1 MKKNQI
7 IILAVVIVLI
17 FGGIIGWNV
26 FQKGKIPVEE
36 EVTPKEEEIEEVFSL
51 SGIVSSLDVEN
62 NFLMVKPL
70 NQEKEVKVIIS
81 ETTKLVK
88 LELPFDPKNPPKE
101 ATFTPEETE
110 IEISDFKVGDSVFIK
125 TTENIAGK
133 SEFDD
138 VDFIHI
144 LP

>member
-17 FGGIIGWNV
+17 FGGIIGWNLI
-26 FQKGKIPVEE
+26 QKGEMPVEE

>member
-1 MKKNQI
+1 
-7 IILAVVIVLI
+7 
-17 FGGIIGWNV
+17 
-26 FQKGKIPVEE
+26 
-36 EVTPKEEEIEEVFSL
+36 
-51 SGIVSSLDVEN
+51 
-62 NFLMVKPL
+62 MVKPL
-70 NQEKEVKVIIS
+70 NQEKEVKVIVS

-88 LELPFDPKNPPKE
+88 FEFPFDPKNPPKE

-125 TTENIAGK
+125 TTQNIAGK

-138 VDFIHI
+138 VDFVHI